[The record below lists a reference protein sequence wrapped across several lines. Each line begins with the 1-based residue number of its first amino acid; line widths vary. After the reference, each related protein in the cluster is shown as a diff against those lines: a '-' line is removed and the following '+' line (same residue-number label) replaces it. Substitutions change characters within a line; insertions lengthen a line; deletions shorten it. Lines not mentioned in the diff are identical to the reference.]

1 MLSFGIVAAAVAGVA
16 VFSVLLPCSGNA
28 SGIASFGIGLLIE
41 SRKGKPLPGTPLRL
55 RLRKEC
61 AERGE

>member
-1 MLSFGIVAAAVAGVA
+1 MLEEYYRNEDVCCLIV

-28 SGIASFGIGLLIE
+28 SGIASFSIGLLIDH
-41 SRKGKPLPGTPLRL
+41 RGKPLPGFPLRL

-61 AERGE
+61 SERG

>member
-1 MLSFGIVAAAVAGVA
+1 M
-16 VFSVLLPCSGNA
+16 LLPCNGNS
-28 SGIASFGIGLLIE
+28 SGIAAFGIGLLIE

-61 AERGE
+61 AERGMANIEQTNYY